1 MSSSIVRIGRAATGL
16 GLFAAKPIAAKAYIV
31 TYQGRR
37 IPTAEAQR
45 RERDGK
51 AKFMFEINRQ
61 WTIDG
66 SSRRNLG
73 RYINHAVEIADGAA
87 PSAHHM
93 VVVIGARVEQDC
105 PRAGRNADYLT
116 KLLEQFQRRINRG
129 SRHAREALGELAEDL
144 LCGCMAVE
152 LSDQLGDGQSLR
164 GHTPPARPER
174 PDQPRIDALIH

>member
-73 RYINHAVEIADGAA
+73 RYANHACRPNCEPVLRKGKIVLIALRDIAPGEEIAYDYGKDYFDLFIAPLGCRCAACATKAAKIYGKTPRRGAPA
-87 PSAHHM
+87 
-93 VVVIGARVEQDC
+93 
-105 PRAGRNADYLT
+105 
-116 KLLEQFQRRINRG
+116 KRR
-129 SRHAREALGELAEDL
+129 
-144 LCGCMAVE
+144 
-152 LSDQLGDGQSLR
+152 
-164 GHTPPARPER
+164 
-174 PDQPRIDALIH
+174 